1 MARYLRIRHVV
12 KTDRA
17 SAREQIQAICGNKPD
32 GSHWSLTQDEAI
44 AQVEDGISLFYVESA
59 GGRRFD
65 VIVAM
70 DLHAANT
77 SRPSRMTNFCICQA
91 VTTSRTVD
99 LWRQGVENGKIRNA
113 KLWGFGCRGLYVCAM
128 LRGTELG
135 QLKCK
140 EK

>member
-1 MARYLRIRHVV
+1 MARYLRIRHVI

-65 VIVAM
+65 VIVTM
-70 DLHAANT
+70 DLHARKYLKTVADDELLYL
-77 SRPSRMTNFCICQA
+77 PSCHNLAHGRSMA
-91 VTTSRTVD
+91 AGR
-99 LWRQGVENGKIRNA
+99 
-113 KLWGFGCRGLYVCAM
+113 
-128 LRGTELG
+128 
-135 QLKCK
+135 
-140 EK
+140 